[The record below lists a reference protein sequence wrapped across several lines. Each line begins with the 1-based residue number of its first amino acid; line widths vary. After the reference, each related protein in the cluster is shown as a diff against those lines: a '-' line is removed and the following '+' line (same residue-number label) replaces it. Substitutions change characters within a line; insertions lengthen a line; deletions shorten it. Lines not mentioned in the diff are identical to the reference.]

1 MSLID
6 VYLYYN
12 RMRGSDL
19 VTSQDL
25 LMASKE
31 LQRINSTLELRDLPN
46 GLKILQLKTL
56 DKSAELAEIKSLI
69 QKSEGEGLSIE
80 DYC

>member
-19 VTSQDL
+19 VTCQDL
-25 LMASKE
+25 LMATQE
-31 LQRINSTLELRDLPN
+31 LSHINSTLELKILPN
-46 GLKILQLKTL
+46 GLKIIQLKTL
-56 DKSAELAEIKSLI
+56 DKNAEIYEIHNLINKSN
-69 QKSEGEGLSIE
+69 G
-80 DYC
+80 